1 MIAKLFVI
9 KGPDGQRHFALTE
22 GQTFIIGRGEKS
34 STRLTDQQASRVH
47 CLLEVDGGKFLLR
60 DEHSSAG
67 TFVNGERVERCELR
81 PGDVIRVGQTELRL
95 VLEGQH
101 EQSTLIARPPAKPA
115 AAAAQPPAT
124 AANLKNLVGQ
134 SLAHFELKKVLASGT
149 TGLVFL
155 ADDTKVKRPAA
166 VKVLWPE
173 ISKQE
178 DEMQRFVRAM
188 KTMMPIR
195 HENLVE
201 IYAAGK
207 NGPYCWVAME
217 YVDGECLTEVI
228 NHFGTRGMLDWR
240 TSFLVAVQVARALET
255 AYEHQIVH
263 RNVTPTNILWN
274 RDRKLAK
281 LGDLML
287 AKALEGTQVRQIT
300 KPGQLVGDLPYM
312 PPERTR
318 SDAPVDCRADI
329 YSLGATVYAL
339 LTGRPPFE
347 GNSLPEV
354 VSRIRTAEPIK
365 PKQYHLSVA
374 DRFQDCVLTMLAKRP
389 EDRYETPSKL
399 LLDLNRIARYESIEV

>member
-1 MIAKLFVI
+1 MIAELVVV
-9 KGPDGQRHFALTE
+9 KGPDAPRKFALAD
-22 GQTFIIGRGEKS
+22 GQTLVIGRGEKS
-34 STRLTDQQASRVH
+34 NTRLADQHASRVH
-47 CLLEVDGGKFLLR
+47 CLIEIDGGKFILR
-60 DEHSSAG
+60 DQGSSAG
-67 TFVNGERVERCELR
+67 TFVNGARVEQCELR
-81 PGDVIRVGQTELRL
+81 PGDVVGVGHTELRL
-95 VLEGQH
+95 DLAAQH
-101 EQSTLIARPPAKPA
+101 DKSTLAGRPA
-115 AAAAQPPAT
+115 AAAMPVIT

-134 SLAHFELKKVLASGT
+134 SLAHFELKKVLASGN

-155 ADDTKVKRPAA
+155 AHDSKADRPAA

-207 NGPYCWVAME
+207 NGPHCWVAME
-217 YVDGECLTEVI
+217 FVEGECLTEVI

-240 TSFLVAVQVARALET
+240 TSFLVAVQIGRALET

-263 RNVTPTNILWN
+263 RNITPNNILFK
-274 RDRKLAK
+274 RDTKQAK

-287 AKALEGTQVRQIT
+287 AKALEGTLARQIT
-300 KPGQLVGDLPYM
+300 RPGQLVGDLPYM

-339 LTGRPPFE
+339 LTGHPPFE
-347 GNSLPEV
+347 GNSVPEV
-354 VSRIRTAEPIK
+354 VSLIRSAEPVK
-365 PKQYHLSVA
+365 PKRVHLSVA
-374 DRFQDCVLTMLAKRP
+374 DRFQDCVMMMLAKRP

-399 LLDLNRIARYESIEV
+399 LIDLNRIARYENIQV